1 MVVSNAG
8 ELRSI
13 TSSNSNE
20 EVLVIVMVEAGDG
33 EADVDFDDACSQG
46 QGSIPEVSAMMGST
60 ASDGCGLQNILA
72 LSSS

>member
-46 QGSIPEVSAMMGST
+46 QRSIPEAV
-60 ASDGCGLQNILA
+60 
-72 LSSS
+72 